1 MEDKNKRFEIK
12 PEEALVDGLAFISQ
26 KLCGFIDGKRSNVM
40 PISELLL
47 RLAIPNHKAEV
58 NSEDIFIA
66 VEQIT
71 SLLDS
76 MSERRRSGLN

>member
-26 KLCGFIDGKRSNVM
+26 KLCGFIDGKRSNVL

-47 RLAIPNHKAEV
+47 MIAAAYQTAGW
-58 NSEDIFIA
+58 FIS
-66 VEQIT
+66 T
-71 SLLDS
+71 GLPK
-76 MSERRRSGLN
+76 RS